1 MRGQRKIAAFRV
13 DFSHALGCLTRDL
26 GLEFVSVQKHDQRFS
41 KSCHEHPYLRRDTL
55 LLRDKH
61 RDGVEPTPI
70 GENHARQRTSRQ
82 KVIVLEPCH
91 VAEQGERTHG
101 RNEGIQARRVRMAH
115 RGREASLESRVEHAR
130 CEPCHR
136 HGPILPSDNLQFWP
150 VFCGTENSRVERARF
165 GSRARGSR
173 LHGLEGGRQPE
184 DDTSPLGHK
193 Y

>member
-1 MRGQRKIAAFRV
+1 VATFRI
-13 DFSHALGCLTRDL
+13 DFSQGLGCLTRNL
-26 GLEFVSVQKHDQRFS
+26 GIEFASVRQHDEGFS
-41 KSCHEHPYLRRDTL
+41 EGCHERTYLRGDTFV
-55 LLRDKH
+55 RYKH
-61 RDGVEPTPI
+61 RNGVKLTAI
-70 GENHARQRTSRQ
+70 GENHPRQRTSRQ
-82 KVIVLEPCH
+82 KVIVPELGH
-91 VAEQGERTHG
+91 VAEQRERMDG
-101 RNEGIQARRVRMAH
+101 RNEGIQARRVRMA
-115 RGREASLESRVEHAR
+115 RGGREASLEACVEHAR

-173 LHGLEGGRQPE
+173 LHGLEVVRQPE